1 MNVQLPVSCSKLF
14 LVTKRTMSSG
24 SILIIGAGTLGTS
37 LAYHLSQASPDP
49 SQVTILDR
57 TATPPS
63 HAAAID
69 VNRVV
74 RTDYGN
80 KLYSSLAN
88 EALHAWTW
96 NLELQRFFHKTG
108 WLVLEEEG
116 SKASDDVRRIF
127 KERGFD
133 RSSDVEV
140 GEVGERW
147 EGLRG
152 SDLGEFGKAYFNEEA
167 GWVEAAKA
175 TGRFMQ
181 AAEEKGVRRVVGQV
195 EKLLWSE
202 EKGRLKGVHLDDGRE
217 LTAEKVV
224 LAAGAWTSSLLS
236 PVEDALSMSEEDRI
250 ERQAQA
256 RAVVSAYYKL
266 TEAECQQLGQP
277 SKMPIVV
284 FGKQGEVIPPS
295 TDQRLLKYNLSG
307 SMTVNNVTTGSG
319 HTISVPTVPE
329 RSQYDV
335 PDRIKEEM
343 KSALTS
349 KLMPEYVRDKQP
361 DYYRL
366 CWDAC
371 TPTEDLLM
379 CRHPHERLSNLYI
392 AVGGS
397 FSGYK

>member
-1 MNVQLPVSCSKLF
+1 MDVQLPISCSKLSP
-14 LVTKRTMSSG
+14 VTKKTMSSE
-24 SILIIGAGTLGTS
+24 SILVVGAGTLGTS
-37 LAYHLSQASPDP
+37 LAYHLSQTSPDP

-57 TATPPS
+57 AATPPS

-69 VNRVV
+69 INRIV

-108 WLVLEEEG
+108 WLVLEEKG
-116 SKASDDVRRIF
+116 SKTSEDVRRIF
-127 KERGFD
+127 RERGFD

-147 EGLRG
+147 ESLKG
-152 SDLGEFGKAYFNEEA
+152 SDFGGFGKAYFNEEA
-167 GWVEAAKA
+167 GWVEAAQA

-181 AAEEKGVRRVVGQV
+181 VAEEKGVRRVVGQV
-195 EKLLWSE
+195 ERLLWDE
-202 EKGRLKGVHLDDGRE
+202 EKGHVKGVRLDNGRE
-217 LTAEKVV
+217 LTASKVV

-236 PVEDALSMSEEDRI
+236 PVEDALSMPEEDRI

-266 TEAECQQLGQP
+266 SETECQQLGQP
-277 SKMPIVV
+277 NNMPIVV

-295 TDQRLLKYNLSG
+295 KEQTLLKYNLSG
-307 SMTVNNVTTGSG
+307 SMVANNVTTGSG

-335 PDRIKEEM
+335 PTRIKEEM
-343 KSALTS
+343 KVALTS
-349 KLMPEYVRDKQP
+349 KLMPEYVRDKSP

-379 CRHPHERLSNLYI
+379 CRHPHERLSNLYV